1 MSSTCARSSGK
12 EGGKESRRGRSLCNL
27 PPVLEA
33 TRGCGAF
40 PDASFQGCGLCCGV
54 CRLFYLPPEPPLPQP
69 LVALW
74 RAQKVTSASASHSR
88 ESTETSL
95 FSLFQK
101 AHPSTLVPGQKNP
114 PRAPTISRVQ
124 AQTPLPAHTTREF
137 MHWEGPSTGS
147 LWCLSPHLSIVQQ
160 EPLLCP
166 GRPLPSRDPLRS
178 TSGRLPEVRVGLA
191 PPGSLLERRTVL
203 IN

>member
-1 MSSTCARSSGK
+1 MTASSTCARSSGK

-40 PDASFQGCGLCCGV
+40 PDASFQGCGLCRGV

-147 LWCLSPHLSIVQQ
+147 LWCLSPHPSASCSRNHSCVLGAPSQSRPAQ
-160 EPLLCP
+160 EHL
-166 GRPLPSRDPLRS
+166 G
-178 TSGRLPEVRVGLA
+178 
-191 PPGSLLERRTVL
+191 PPA
-203 IN
+203 